1 MSKSKV
7 MVITGTSEGIGR
19 GIAKQFASRGYTVA
33 GCSRS
38 PSTIKLD
45 TYFHSQVDVGD
56 ENQVRHWIRSIFIK
70 YRGIDI
76 LVCNAGLVRS
86 ALLMS
91 VTSSK
96 ILEDFV
102 RVHINGTYFTCREAS
117 KVMIQQKH
125 GRIITISSLSVPMH
139 LEGTSAYT
147 ATKGAIIEMTKVLA
161 KELSPM
167 GITCNVVGPGL
178 TMTKTAKNFG
188 DKWAENLQAQQTI
201 KRVVTIKEICNVI
214 SFFAA
219 PNSSCITGQVINMCY
234 VS

>member
-1 MSKSKV
+1 MSRLKV

-19 GIAKQFASRGYTVA
+19 GIAKHFASRGFAVA
-33 GCSRS
+33 GCSRG
-38 PSTIKLD
+38 PSDIKLD

-56 ENQVRHWIRSIFIK
+56 ENQVRHWIRSIYSKFK
-70 YRGIDI
+70 VIDV

-86 ALLMS
+86 SLLMS

-102 RVHINGTYFTCREAS
+102 RVHINGTFFTCREAS

-125 GRIITISSLSVPMH
+125 GRIINISSLSVPMH

-147 ATKGAIIEMTKVLA
+147 ATKGGIIEMTKVLA

-167 GITCNVVGPGL
+167 GITCNVLGPGL
-178 TMTKTAKNFG
+178 TMTNTAKNFG
-188 DKWAENLQAQQTI
+188 EKWAENLLSQQTI
-201 KRVVTIKEICNVI
+201 KRIVTIKEICNVI

-234 VS
+234 VG